1 MCRKIEYQVFE
12 KYTHSK
18 QVLYEFIN
26 KMQDADEKS
35 KIAVTPRNE
44 EAQNKQKYNINDP
57 TSMIR
62 KKEKGCFSRM
72 IDENRKNRKEIRK
85 RIKLYYQRGIKAQ
98 NIKSSAKIENHQMK
112 I

>member
-1 MCRKIEYQVFE
+1 MTVAVNWSPVGLIYNYGIFKI
-12 KYTHSK
+12 
-18 QVLYEFIN
+18 
-26 KMQDADEKS
+26 
-35 KIAVTPRNE
+35 
-44 EAQNKQKYNINDP
+44 DP